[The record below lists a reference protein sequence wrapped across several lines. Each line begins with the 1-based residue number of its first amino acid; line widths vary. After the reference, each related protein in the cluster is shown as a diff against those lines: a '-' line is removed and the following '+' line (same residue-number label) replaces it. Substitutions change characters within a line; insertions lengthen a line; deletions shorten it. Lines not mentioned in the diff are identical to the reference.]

1 MNYILNTTHFN
12 LLPYENVL
20 LKKPFG
26 RTKEIEA
33 RNESSETI
41 LLANYCTLDRLA
53 TILQFL
59 PRNRNIFGCQTGP
72 KLMVIS

>member
-1 MNYILNTTHFN
+1 MFQKIPFLWLNYNLNTTHFN
-12 LLPYENVL
+12 LLHKENVL

-26 RTKEIEA
+26 RTEEIEA
-33 RNESSETI
+33 RNKSSETI

-59 PRNRNIFGCQTGP
+59 PRNRNIFGC
-72 KLMVIS
+72 